1 MTKKEK
7 EMKQKVMMEA
17 AAEIGLADKV
27 RRVGW
32 GGLTSSEAG
41 RLGAVMKAKKHR
53 SNSGDGGNE

>member
-7 EMKQKVMMEA
+7 ELKQIVMMEA

-41 RLGAVMKAKKHR
+41 RLGVVMKAKKHGV
-53 SNSGDGGNE
+53 NGGDGGQ